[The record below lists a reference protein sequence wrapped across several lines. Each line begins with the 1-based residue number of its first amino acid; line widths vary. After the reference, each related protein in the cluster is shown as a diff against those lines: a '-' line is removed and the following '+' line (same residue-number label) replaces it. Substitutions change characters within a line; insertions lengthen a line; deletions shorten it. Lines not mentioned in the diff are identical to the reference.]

1 MTNPPPKKPKVP
13 TNPREVLE
21 RNLARAKRHL
31 NGRSTLTTGRQY
43 AVAVD
48 GTVITF
54 ECKRARHRYKIDF
67 GSKRRRLTARL
78 SPDACKFQASW
89 WSEEKGGCIGA
100 CPKCEKA
107 EKAEKKES
115 DKHE

>member
-1 MTNPPPKKPKVP
+1 MARGSMKS
-13 TNPREVLE
+13 PRETLE
-21 RNLARAKRHL
+21 RNLKRARQRIG
-31 NGRSTLTTGRQY
+31 NTSTMVQGRQF

-54 ECKRARHRYKIDF
+54 ECKRSRHRYKIDF
-67 GSKRRRLTARL
+67 ASKRRRLTARL

-100 CPKCEKA
+100 CPKCEKSA
-107 EKAEKKES
+107 AAAGKAP
-115 DKHE
+115 

>member
-1 MTNPPPKKPKVP
+1 M
-13 TNPREVLE
+13 
-21 RNLARAKRHL
+21 LARPEAANR
-31 NGRSTLTTGRQY
+31 NTSTLVQGRQY

-54 ECKRARHRYKIDF
+54 ECKQARHRYKIDF
-67 GSKRRRLTARL
+67 ASKRRRLTARL

-100 CPKCEKA
+100 CPQCEKDKRA
-107 EKAEKKES
+107 AGKAP
-115 DKHE
+115 

>member
-1 MTNPPPKKPKVP
+1 MTSAPKNPPKIPP
-13 TNPREVLE
+13 NPREVLE
-21 RNLARAKRHL
+21 RNLARAR
-31 NGRSTLTTGRQY
+31 GRIGKTSTMINGRQY

-78 SPDACKFQASW
+78 SPASI
-89 WSEEKGGCIGA
+89 SHSSSSLISANEQETPRASRASILGTALGSNG
-100 CPKCEKA
+100 
-107 EKAEKKES
+107 
-115 DKHE
+115 

>member
-1 MTNPPPKKPKVP
+1 MTSAPKNPRKIPP
-13 TNPREVLE
+13 NPREVLE
-21 RNLARAKRHL
+21 RNLARAR
-31 NGRSTLTTGRQY
+31 GRIGKTSTMINGRQY

-89 WSEEKGGCIGA
+89 WSEEKGGCIGG
-100 CPKCEKA
+100 CPQCEKA
-107 EKAEKKES
+107 EKAAKE
-115 DKHE
+115 DKTP

>member
-1 MTNPPPKKPKVP
+1 MTSKVP
-13 TNPREVLE
+13 KTPRETLE
-21 RNLARAKRHL
+21 QNLRRARRRL
-31 NGRSTLTTGRQY
+31 GNTSTMVQGRQF

-67 GSKRRRLTARL
+67 ASKRRRLTARL
-78 SPDACKFQASW
+78 SANACKFQASW

-100 CPKCEKA
+100 CPKCEKIEKTARTA
-107 EKAEKKES
+107 EVP
-115 DKHE
+115 